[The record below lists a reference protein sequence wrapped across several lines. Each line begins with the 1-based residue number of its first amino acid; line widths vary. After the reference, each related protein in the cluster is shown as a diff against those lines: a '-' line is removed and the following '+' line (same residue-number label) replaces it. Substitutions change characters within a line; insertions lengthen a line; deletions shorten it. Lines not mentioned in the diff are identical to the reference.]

1 MIKKRLLFIGGTAI
15 LACSS
20 FGTSILADYQA
31 GTEHRMEVEMT
42 VEDKWSGSI

>member
-20 FGTSILADYQA
+20 FETSILADYQA
-31 GTEHRMEVEMT
+31 SRRYRA
-42 VEDKWSGSI
+42 SYGSRDDG